1 AILAQARAY
10 TYYFAYATTSRLGAP
25 ALEAS
30 CNVAPPACSPAR
42 RAARARAG
50 PLRPTLGRRARRRI
64 HAAGSGGVGGRQQA
78 DGLGLG
84 LDPLDGG
91 EWEEVLDATYEKK
104 FSIEV
109 NMTAA
114 REGMPL
120 GAELGCRSDHD
131 PLVVLKMRDVGLVR
145 EWNWAHP
152 DTAVQ
157 VGDEFVKVGDMK
169 WNRQNDIFMDY
180 LKEKL
185 RSAREQGTTNPLQ
198 LGFRRPWKSAP
209 SSEGA
214 TREATADVPPQ
225 SLLRADAQ
233 IATTS
238 EEEGE
243 EEGDGADTTSE
254 EEELLDGMQLFGFL
268 TQAPAPSQ
276 PAP

>member
-1 AILAQARAY
+1 
-10 TYYFAYATTSRLGAP
+10 
-25 ALEAS
+25 
-30 CNVAPPACSPAR
+30 
-42 RAARARAG
+42 
-50 PLRPTLGRRARRRI
+50 
-64 HAAGSGGVGGRQQA
+64 
-78 DGLGLG
+78 
-84 LDPLDGG
+84 
-91 EWEEVLDATYEKK
+91 
-104 FSIEV
+104 
-109 NMTAA
+109 MTAA